1 MIQTKEEINVLALEE
16 EFYSKPFN
24 FSYSGLNRLLF
35 SPKLFYSHYVLQQRE
50 EKLDSYLLEG
60 KVIHC
65 LLLDGDNFDR
75 QFVVSPL
82 SLPSDNP
89 KLVVD
94 RVFKYAQETNSLD
107 QDLRSFESP
116 ILDILK
122 EINLHQSLK
131 TDEQRV
137 DKMVTDQTVSY
148 FDFLKQKGSKDVI
161 DTEMYNRC
169 LESVQILR
177 QNEDVVKV
185 LDLYR
190 NSGGT
195 VYSEH
200 PIQINLPGYPF
211 GLKGIIDNLV
221 VNENDKTIVIND
233 LKTTGKDIAS
243 FPESVGYYKYWI
255 QAAIYHK
262 LAWTN
267 FIKGLAD
274 AAEWNIVITFIVIDK
289 YNQVYPY
296 QVSKETLE
304 IWLAD
309 FEDIEDKLKYHY
321 INREYKLPYELALGN
336 VTL

>member
-1 MIQTKEEINVLALEE
+1 MIQTKEGINVLALEE

-24 FSYSGLNRLLF
+24 LSYSGLNRLLF
-35 SPKLFYSHYVLQQRE
+35 SPKLFYSHYILQQRE

-65 LLLDGDNFDR
+65 LLLDGDNFDK
-75 QFVVSPL
+75 QFVISPL

-89 KLVVD
+89 KIVVD
-94 RVFKYAQETNSLD
+94 KVFRYAQETNSLD
-107 QDLRSFESP
+107 QDLRSFEAV

-177 QNEDVVKV
+177 QNPEVVKV
-185 LDLYR
+185 LDLYG
-190 NSGGT
+190 NSGST

-200 PIQINLPGYPF
+200 QIQIDLPGYPF
-211 GLKGIIDNLV
+211 GLKGIVDNLI
-221 VNENDKTIVIND
+221 VNESNKTIVIND
-233 LKTTGKDIAS
+233 LKTTGKTVAE
-243 FPESVGYYKYWI
+243 FAETVEYYNYWL
-255 QAAIYHK
+255 QAAIYKTVDFIRAQSRRASHPTPPIMPSQTMPPIIGLK
-262 LAWTN
+262 LC
-267 FIKGLAD
+267 
-274 AAEWNIVITFIVIDK
+274 
-289 YNQVYPY
+289 
-296 QVSKETLE
+296 
-304 IWLAD
+304 
-309 FEDIEDKLKYHY
+309 
-321 INREYKLPYELALGN
+321 ELIP
-336 VTL
+336 

>member
-1 MIQTKEEINVLALEE
+1 MIQTKEGINVLALEE

-24 FSYSGLNRLLF
+24 FSYSGMNRLLY

-50 EKLDSYLLEG
+50 EKLDSYLIEG

-65 LLLDGDNFDR
+65 LLLDGDNFDK

-177 QNEDVVKV
+177 QNQEVVEV

-190 NSGGT
+190 KSGGT

-233 LKTTGKDIAS
+233 LKTTGKTVAE
-243 FPESVGYYKYWI
+243 FAETVEYYNYWL
-255 QAAIYHK
+255 QAAIYRK
-262 LAWTN
+262 LVLGA
-267 FIKGLAD
+267 FAVD
-274 AAEWNIVITFIVIDK
+274 ATWKVKFNFIVIDK
-289 YNQVYPY
+289 YKQTYVFP
-296 QVSKETLE
+296 VSDETMNKWYLTGLSNA
-304 IWLAD
+304 LA
-309 FEDIEDKLKYHY
+309 KAKYHY
-321 INREYKLPYELALGN
+321 EKREFSLPYDMI
-336 VTL
+336 VTKVVL

>member
-1 MIQTKEEINVLALEE
+1 MIQTKEGINVLALEE

-24 FSYSGLNRLLF
+24 FSYSGMNRLLY

-50 EKLDSYLLEG
+50 EKMDSYLIEG

-65 LLLDGDNFDR
+65 LLLDGDNFDK

-89 KLVVD
+89 KIVVD
-94 RVFKYAQETNSLD
+94 KVFRYAQETNSLD
-107 QDLRSFESP
+107 QDLRSFELQ

-122 EINLHQSLK
+122 EINLYQSLK

-148 FDFLKQKGSKDVI
+148 FDFLKQKGIKEVI

-177 QNEDVVKV
+177 QNPEGVEA

-200 PIQINLPGYPF
+200 PIQIDLPGYPF
-211 GLKGIIDNLV
+211 GLKGIVDNFIV
-221 VNENDKTIVIND
+221 DENNKTVIIND
-233 LKTTGKDIAS
+233 LKTTGKTVS
-243 FPESVGYYKYWI
+243 EFPETVEYYKYWL
-255 QAAIYHK
+255 QAAVYKQLI
-262 LAWTN
+262 LGQLGVDSTWTVKFN
-267 FIKGLAD
+267 
-274 AAEWNIVITFIVIDK
+274 FIVIDK
-289 YNQVYPY
+289 YKQTYVFP
-296 QVSKETLE
+296 VSDESLTKWCGDGLRTTLE
-304 IWLAD
+304 SAR
-309 FEDIEDKLKYHY
+309 YHY
-321 INREYKLPYELALGN
+321 EKRDYSLPHDMLTKKI
-336 VTL
+336 TL

>member
-1 MIQTKEEINVLALEE
+1 MIQTKEGINVLALEE

-24 FSYSGLNRLLF
+24 FSYSGMNRLLY

-50 EKLDSYLLEG
+50 EKLDSYLIEG

-65 LLLDGDNFDR
+65 LLLDGDNFDK

-177 QNEDVVKV
+177 QNQEVVEV

-190 NSGGT
+190 KSGGT

-233 LKTTGKDIAS
+233 LKTTGKTVAE
-243 FPESVGYYKYWI
+243 FAETVEYYNYWL
-255 QAAIYHK
+255 QAAIYRK
-262 LAWTN
+262 LVLGA
-267 FIKGLAD
+267 FAVD
-274 AAEWNIVITFIVIDK
+274 ATWKVKFNFIVIDK
-289 YNQVYPY
+289 YKQTYVFP
-296 QVSKETLE
+296 VSDETMNKWYLTGLSNA
-304 IWLAD
+304 LA
-309 FEDIEDKLKYHY
+309 KAKYHY
-321 INREYKLPYELALGN
+321 EKREFSLPYDMV
-336 VTL
+336 VTKVVL

>member
-24 FSYSGLNRLLF
+24 FSYSGLNRLLY

-65 LLLDGDNFDR
+65 LLLDGDNFEK

-94 RVFKYAQETNSLD
+94 RVFRYAQETNSLD
-107 QDLRSFESP
+107 QDLRSFESV

-169 LESVQILR
+169 LESVQVLR
-177 QNEDVVKV
+177 QNPEVVKV
-185 LDLYR
+185 LDLYG
-190 NSGGT
+190 NSGST

-200 PIQINLPGYPF
+200 QIQIDLPGYPF

-221 VNENDKTIVIND
+221 VNESNKTIVIND
-233 LKTTGKDIAS
+233 LKTTGKTVAEFAETVD
-243 FPESVGYYKYWI
+243 YYNYWL
-255 QAAIYHK
+255 QAAIYKK
-262 LAWTN
+262 LVMMN
-267 FIKGLAD
+267 FAVDGTWKV
-274 AAEWNIVITFIVIDK
+274 EFNFIVIDK
-289 YNQVYPY
+289 YKQTYVFP
-296 QVSKETLE
+296 VSDETMNKWYLTGLSNA
-304 IWLAD
+304 LA
-309 FEDIEDKLKYHY
+309 KAKYHY
-321 INREYKLPYELALGN
+321 EKREFSLPYDMV
-336 VTL
+336 VTKVVL

>member
-1 MIQTKEEINVLALEE
+1 MIQTKEGINVLALEE

-24 FSYSGLNRLLF
+24 LSYSGLNRLLF

-65 LLLDGDNFDR
+65 LLLDGDNFDK
-75 QFVVSPL
+75 QFVISPL

-89 KLVVD
+89 KIVVD
-94 RVFKYAQETNSLD
+94 KVFRYAQETNSLD
-107 QDLRSFESP
+107 QDLRSFEAV

-169 LESVQILR
+169 LESVQVLR
-177 QNEDVVKV
+177 QNPEVVKV
-185 LDLYR
+185 LDLYG

-200 PIQINLPGYPF
+200 PIQIDLPGYPF

-221 VNENDKTIVIND
+221 VNESNKTIVIND
-233 LKTTGKDIAS
+233 LKTTGKTVAEFAETVD
-243 FPESVGYYKYWI
+243 YYNYWL
-255 QAAIYHK
+255 QAAIYKK
-262 LAWTN
+262 LVMMN
-267 FIKGLAD
+267 FAVDGTWKV
-274 AAEWNIVITFIVIDK
+274 EFNFIVIDK
-289 YNQVYPY
+289 YKQTYVFP
-296 QVSKETLE
+296 VSDETMNKWYLTGLSNA
-304 IWLAD
+304 LA
-309 FEDIEDKLKYHY
+309 KAKYHY
-321 INREYKLPYELALGN
+321 EKREFSLPYDMV
-336 VTL
+336 VTKVVL

>member
-1 MIQTKEEINVLALEE
+1 MIQTKEGINVLALEE

-24 FSYSGLNRLLF
+24 FSYSGLNRLLY

-65 LLLDGDNFDR
+65 LLLDSGNFEK
-75 QFVVSPL
+75 QFVISPL

-94 RVFKYAQETNSLD
+94 RVFRYAQETNSLD
-107 QDLRSFESP
+107 QELRSFELQ

-137 DKMVTDQTVSY
+137 DKMITDQTVSY

-177 QNEDVVKV
+177 QNPEVVKV
-185 LDLYR
+185 LDLYGD
-190 NSGGT
+190 SGAT

-200 PIQINLPGYPF
+200 PVQINLPGYPF
-211 GLKGIIDNLV
+211 GLKGIIDNVV
-221 VNENDKTIVIND
+221 VNESNKTIVVND
-233 LKTTGKDIAS
+233 LKTTGKTVAE
-243 FPESVGYYKYWI
+243 FAETVEYYNYWL
-255 QAAIYHK
+255 QAAIYKK
-262 LAWTN
+262 LVLGN
-267 FIKGLAD
+267 FAVD
-274 AAEWNIVITFIVIDK
+274 ASWKVKFNFIVIDK
-289 YNQVYPY
+289 YKQTYVFP
-296 QVSKETLE
+296 VSDETMNKWYLTGLSNA
-304 IWLAD
+304 LA
-309 FEDIEDKLKYHY
+309 KAKYHY
-321 INREYKLPYELALGN
+321 EKREFSLPYDMA
-336 VTL
+336 VTKVVL

>member
-24 FSYSGLNRLLF
+24 FSYSGMNRLLY

-50 EKLDSYLLEG
+50 EKLDSYLIEG

-65 LLLDGDNFDR
+65 LLLDNDNFDK

-107 QDLRSFESP
+107 QDLKSFELQ

-137 DKMVTDQTVSY
+137 DKLVTDQTVSY
-148 FDFLKQKGSKDVI
+148 FDFLKQKGNKEVI

-177 QNEDVVKV
+177 QNPEVVEA

-200 PIQINLPGYPF
+200 PIQIDLPGYPF
-211 GLKGIIDNLV
+211 GLKGIIDNFIV
-221 VNENDKTIVIND
+221 DETNKTIVIND
-233 LKTTGKDIAS
+233 LKTTGKTVAE
-243 FPESVGYYKYWI
+243 FAETVEYYNYWL
-255 QAAIYHK
+255 QAAIYKK
-262 LAWTN
+262 LIIGEFAVDSTWKVKFN
-267 FIKGLAD
+267 
-274 AAEWNIVITFIVIDK
+274 FIVIDK
-289 YNQVYPY
+289 YKQTYVFP
-296 QVSKETLE
+296 VSDETMNKWYLTG
-304 IWLAD
+304 LSNALV
-309 FEDIEDKLKYHY
+309 KAKYHY
-321 INREYKLPYELALGN
+321 EQREFSLPYDMI
-336 VTL
+336 VTKVVL

>member
-1 MIQTKEEINVLALEE
+1 MIQTKEGINVLALEE

-24 FSYSGLNRLLF
+24 FSYSGMNRLLY

-50 EKLDSYLLEG
+50 EKLDSYLIEG

-65 LLLDGDNFDR
+65 LLLDGDNFDK

-137 DKMVTDQTVSY
+137 DKMITDQTVSY

-177 QNEDVVKV
+177 QNQEVVEV

-190 NSGGT
+190 KSGGT

-233 LKTTGKDIAS
+233 LKTTGKTVAE
-243 FPESVGYYKYWI
+243 FAETVEYYNYWL
-255 QAAIYHK
+255 QAAIYRK
-262 LAWTN
+262 LVLGA
-267 FIKGLAD
+267 FAVD
-274 AAEWNIVITFIVIDK
+274 ATWKVKFNFIVIDK
-289 YNQVYPY
+289 YKQTYVFP
-296 QVSKETLE
+296 VSDETMNKWYLTGLSNA
-304 IWLAD
+304 LA
-309 FEDIEDKLKYHY
+309 KAKYHY
-321 INREYKLPYELALGN
+321 EKREFSLPYDMI
-336 VTL
+336 VTKVVL

>member
-24 FSYSGLNRLLF
+24 FSYSGMNRLLY

-50 EKLDSYLLEG
+50 EKLDSYLIEG

-65 LLLDGDNFDR
+65 LLLDSDNFDK

-107 QDLRSFESP
+107 KDLRSFESP

-137 DKMVTDQTVSY
+137 DKMITDQTVSY

-177 QNEDVVKV
+177 QNPEVVEV

-200 PIQINLPGYPF
+200 PIQIDLPGYPF
-211 GLKGIIDNLV
+211 GLKGIIDNFIV
-221 VNENDKTIVIND
+221 DENNKTIVIND
-233 LKTTGKDIAS
+233 LKTTGKTVAE
-243 FPESVGYYKYWI
+243 FAETVEYYNYWL
-255 QAAIYHK
+255 QAAVYKK
-262 LAWTN
+262 LIIGQLKVDGSWKVKFN
-267 FIKGLAD
+267 
-274 AAEWNIVITFIVIDK
+274 FIVIDK
-289 YNQVYPY
+289 YKQTYVFP
-296 QVSKETLE
+296 VSDETMNKWYLTGLSNA
-304 IWLAD
+304 LA
-309 FEDIEDKLKYHY
+309 KAKYHY
-321 INREYKLPYELALGN
+321 EKRDFSLPYDMLTAKVVL
-336 VTL
+336 

>member
-1 MIQTKEEINVLALEE
+1 MIQTKEGINVLALEE

-24 FSYSGLNRLLF
+24 LSYSGLNRLLF

-65 LLLDGDNFDR
+65 LLLDGDNFDK
-75 QFVVSPL
+75 QFVISPL

-89 KLVVD
+89 KIVVD
-94 RVFKYAQETNSLD
+94 KVFRYAQETNSLD
-107 QDLRSFESP
+107 QDLRSFEAV

-169 LESVQILR
+169 LESVQVLR
-177 QNEDVVKV
+177 QNPEVVKV
-185 LDLYR
+185 LDLYG
-190 NSGGT
+190 NSGST

-200 PIQINLPGYPF
+200 QIQIDLPGYPF

-221 VNENDKTIVIND
+221 VNESNKTIVIND
-233 LKTTGKDIAS
+233 LKTTGKTVAEFAETVD
-243 FPESVGYYKYWI
+243 YYNYWL
-255 QAAIYHK
+255 QAAIYKK
-262 LAWTN
+262 LVMMN
-267 FIKGLAD
+267 FALDGTWKV
-274 AAEWNIVITFIVIDK
+274 EFNFIVIDK
-289 YNQVYPY
+289 YKQTYVFP
-296 QVSKETLE
+296 VSDETMNKWYLTGLSNA
-304 IWLAD
+304 LA
-309 FEDIEDKLKYHY
+309 KAKYHY
-321 INREYKLPYELALGN
+321 EKREFSLPYDMV
-336 VTL
+336 VTKVVL

>member
-24 FSYSGLNRLLF
+24 FSYSGMNRLLY

-50 EKLDSYLLEG
+50 EKLDSYLIEG

-65 LLLDGDNFDR
+65 LLLDSDNFDK

-137 DKMVTDQTVSY
+137 DKMITDQTVSY

-177 QNEDVVKV
+177 QNPEVVEV

-200 PIQINLPGYPF
+200 PIQIDLPGYPF
-211 GLKGIIDNLV
+211 GLKGIIDNFIV
-221 VNENDKTIVIND
+221 DENNKTIVIND
-233 LKTTGKDIAS
+233 LKTTGKTVAE
-243 FPESVGYYKYWI
+243 FAETVEYYNYWL
-255 QAAIYHK
+255 QAAVYKK
-262 LAWTN
+262 LIIGQLKVDGSWKVKFN
-267 FIKGLAD
+267 
-274 AAEWNIVITFIVIDK
+274 FIVIDK
-289 YNQVYPY
+289 YKQTYVFP
-296 QVSKETLE
+296 VSDETMNKWYLTGLSNA
-304 IWLAD
+304 LA
-309 FEDIEDKLKYHY
+309 KAKYHY
-321 INREYKLPYELALGN
+321 EKRDFSLPYDMLTAKVVL
-336 VTL
+336 

>member
-24 FSYSGLNRLLF
+24 FSYSGMNRLLY

-65 LLLDGDNFDR
+65 LLLDGDNFDK

-94 RVFKYAQETNSLD
+94 RVFRYAQETNSLD
-107 QDLRSFESP
+107 QDLKSFEST

-137 DKMVTDQTVSY
+137 DKLVTDQTVSY
-148 FDFLKQKGSKDVI
+148 FDFLKQKGSKEVI

-177 QNEDVVKV
+177 QNPEVVEA

-200 PIQINLPGYPF
+200 PIQIDLPGYPF
-211 GLKGIIDNLV
+211 GLKGIIDNFIV
-221 VNENDKTIVIND
+221 DESNKTIVIND
-233 LKTTGKDIAS
+233 LKTTGKTVAE
-243 FPESVGYYKYWI
+243 FAETVEYYNYWL
-255 QAAIYHK
+255 QAAIYKK
-262 LAWTN
+262 LIIRKFAIDSSWKVKFN
-267 FIKGLAD
+267 
-274 AAEWNIVITFIVIDK
+274 FIVIDK
-289 YNQVYPY
+289 YKQTYVFP
-296 QVSKETLE
+296 VSDETMNKWYLTGLSNA
-304 IWLAD
+304 LA
-309 FEDIEDKLKYHY
+309 KAKYHY
-321 INREYKLPYELALGN
+321 EKRDFSLPYDMLTTKVVL
-336 VTL
+336 

>member
-1 MIQTKEEINVLALEE
+1 MIQTKEGINVLALEE

-24 FSYSGLNRLLF
+24 FSYSGMNRLLY

-50 EKLDSYLLEG
+50 EKMDSYLIEG

-65 LLLDGDNFDR
+65 LLLDGDNFDK

-89 KLVVD
+89 KIVVD
-94 RVFKYAQETNSLD
+94 KVFRYAQETNSLD
-107 QDLRSFESP
+107 QELRSFESL

-122 EINLHQSLK
+122 EINLYQSLK

-148 FDFLKQKGSKDVI
+148 FDFLKQKGSKEVI

-177 QNEDVVKV
+177 QNQEVVEA

-233 LKTTGKDIAS
+233 LKTTGKTVAE
-243 FPESVGYYKYWI
+243 FAETVEYYNYWL
-255 QAAIYHK
+255 QAAIYKK
-262 LAWTN
+262 LVLGN
-267 FIKGLAD
+267 FAVD
-274 AAEWNIVITFIVIDK
+274 ASWKVKFNFIVIDK
-289 YNQVYPY
+289 YKQTYVFP
-296 QVSKETLE
+296 VSDETMNKWYLTGLSNA
-304 IWLAD
+304 LA
-309 FEDIEDKLKYHY
+309 KAKYHY
-321 INREYKLPYELALGN
+321 EKREFSLPYDMV
-336 VTL
+336 VTKVVL

>member
-1 MIQTKEEINVLALEE
+1 M
-16 EFYSKPFN
+16 
-24 FSYSGLNRLLF
+24 
-35 SPKLFYSHYVLQQRE
+35 
-50 EKLDSYLLEG
+50 
-60 KVIHC
+60 
-65 LLLDGDNFDR
+65 LDGDNFDR

-94 RVFKYAQETNSLD
+94 RVFRHAQETNSLD
-107 QDLRSFESP
+107 QDLRSFESL
-116 ILDILK
+116 IIDILK

-200 PIQINLPGYPF
+200 PIQIDLPGYPF
-211 GLKGIIDNLV
+211 GLKGIVDNLI
-221 VNENDKTIVIND
+221 VNESNKTIVIND
-233 LKTTGKDIAS
+233 LKTTGKTVAE
-243 FPESVGYYKYWI
+243 FAETVEYYNYWL
-255 QAAIYHK
+255 QAAIYRK
-262 LAWTN
+262 LVIGAFN
-267 FIKGLAD
+267 VD
-274 AAEWNIVITFIVIDK
+274 ATWKVEFNFIVIDK
-289 YNQVYPY
+289 YKQTYVFP
-296 QVSKETLE
+296 VSDETMNRWYLTGLSNT
-304 IWLAD
+304 LA
-309 FEDIEDKLKYHY
+309 KAKYHY
-321 INREYKLPYELALGN
+321 EKRYYSLPYDMA
-336 VTL
+336 VTKVVL

>member
-24 FSYSGLNRLLF
+24 FSYSGMNRLLY

-50 EKLDSYLLEG
+50 EKLDSYLIEG

-65 LLLDGDNFDR
+65 LLLDSDNFDK

-94 RVFKYAQETNSLD
+94 RVFKYAQENNSLD

-137 DKMVTDQTVSY
+137 DKLVTDQTVSY
-148 FDFLKQKGSKDVI
+148 FDFLKQKGSKEVI

-177 QNEDVVKV
+177 QNPEVVEV

-195 VYSEH
+195 VYSEY
-200 PIQINLPGYPF
+200 PIQIDLPKYPF
-211 GLKGIIDNLV
+211 GLKGIIDNFIV
-221 VNENDKTIVIND
+221 DETNKTIVIND
-233 LKTTGKDIAS
+233 LKTTGKTVAE
-243 FPESVGYYKYWI
+243 FAETVEYYNYWL
-255 QAAIYHK
+255 QAAIYKK
-262 LAWTN
+262 LIIGKFAIDSTWKVKFN
-267 FIKGLAD
+267 
-274 AAEWNIVITFIVIDK
+274 FIVIDK
-289 YNQVYPY
+289 YKQTYVFP
-296 QVSKETLE
+296 VSDETLNK
-304 IWLAD
+304 WYLTGLSNALA
-309 FEDIEDKLKYHY
+309 KAKYHY
-321 INREYKLPYELALGN
+321 EKRDFSLPYDMLIAKVVL
-336 VTL
+336 

>member
-1 MIQTKEEINVLALEE
+1 MIQTKEDINVLALEE

-24 FSYSGLNRLLF
+24 FSYSGMNRLLF
-35 SPKLFYSHYVLQQRE
+35 SPKLFYSHYVLQQKE

-65 LLLDGDNFDR
+65 LLLDSDNFER
-75 QFVVSPL
+75 QFVVSPV

-94 RVFKYAQETNSLD
+94 RVFKYAQESNSLD
-107 QDLRSFESP
+107 QELRSFDNI

-137 DKMVTDQTVSY
+137 EKMITDQTVSY

-177 QNEDVVKV
+177 QNPEIVKV
-185 LDLYR
+185 LGLY
-190 NSGGT
+190 GETGAT

-200 PIQINLPGYPF
+200 PIQIDLPSYPF
-211 GLKGIIDNLV
+211 GLKGIIDNIV

-233 LKTTGKDIAS
+233 LKTTGKTVAE
-243 FPESVGYYKYWI
+243 FAETVEYYNYWL
-255 QAAIYHK
+255 QAAIYKK
-262 LAWTN
+262 LVSVKFAIDSSWKVEFN
-267 FIKGLAD
+267 
-274 AAEWNIVITFIVIDK
+274 FIVIDK
-289 YNQVYPY
+289 YKQTYVFP
-296 QVSKETLE
+296 VSDETMNRWYLTG
-304 IWLAD
+304 LSNALL
-309 FEDIEDKLKYHY
+309 KAKYHY
-321 INREYKLPYELALGN
+321 DKREFSLPYDMA
-336 VTL
+336 VTKVVL

>member
-1 MIQTKEEINVLALEE
+1 MIQTKEGINVLALEE

-24 FSYSGLNRLLF
+24 FSYSGMNRLLY

-50 EKLDSYLLEG
+50 EKLDSYLIEG

-65 LLLDGDNFDR
+65 LLLDGDNFDK

-177 QNEDVVKV
+177 QNQEVVEV

-190 NSGGT
+190 KSGGT

-233 LKTTGKDIAS
+233 LKTTGKTVAE
-243 FPESVGYYKYWI
+243 FAETVEYYNYWL
-255 QAAIYHK
+255 QAAIYKK
-262 LAWTN
+262 LVLGN
-267 FIKGLAD
+267 FAVD
-274 AAEWNIVITFIVIDK
+274 ATWKVKFNFIVIDK
-289 YNQVYPY
+289 YKQTYVFP
-296 QVSKETLE
+296 VSDETMNKWYLTGLSNA
-304 IWLAD
+304 LA
-309 FEDIEDKLKYHY
+309 KAKYHY
-321 INREYKLPYELALGN
+321 EKREFSLPYDMV
-336 VTL
+336 VTKVVL

>member
-1 MIQTKEEINVLALEE
+1 
-16 EFYSKPFN
+16 
-24 FSYSGLNRLLF
+24 
-35 SPKLFYSHYVLQQRE
+35 VLQQRE
-50 EKLDSYLLEG
+50 EKLDSYLIEG

-65 LLLDGDNFDR
+65 LLLDGDNFDK

-177 QNEDVVKV
+177 QNQEVVEV

-190 NSGGT
+190 KSGGT

-233 LKTTGKDIAS
+233 LKTTGKTVAE
-243 FPESVGYYKYWI
+243 FAETVEYYNYWL
-255 QAAIYHK
+255 QAAIYKK
-262 LAWTN
+262 LVLGN
-267 FIKGLAD
+267 FAVD
-274 AAEWNIVITFIVIDK
+274 ASWKVKFNFIVIDK
-289 YNQVYPY
+289 YKQTYVFP
-296 QVSKETLE
+296 VSDETMNKWYLTGLSNA
-304 IWLAD
+304 LA
-309 FEDIEDKLKYHY
+309 KAKYHY
-321 INREYKLPYELALGN
+321 EKREFSLPYDMV
-336 VTL
+336 VTKVVL

>member
-1 MIQTKEEINVLALEE
+1 MIQTKEGINVLALEE

-24 FSYSGLNRLLF
+24 FSYSGMNRLLY

-50 EKLDSYLLEG
+50 EKLDSYLIEG

-65 LLLDGDNFDR
+65 LLLDGDNFDK

-137 DKMVTDQTVSY
+137 DKMITDQTVSY

-195 VYSEH
+195 VYSEY
-200 PIQINLPGYPF
+200 PIQIDLPGYPF
-211 GLKGIIDNLV
+211 GLKGIVDNLV
-221 VNENDKTIVIND
+221 VNESNKTIVIND
-233 LKTTGKDIAS
+233 LKTTGKNLAD
-243 FPESVGYYKYWI
+243 FPDAVKFYKYWI
-255 QAAIYHK
+255 QAVVYNKMAYYK
-262 LAWTN
+262 
-267 FIKGLAD
+267 FVKGLPDEAD
-274 AAEWNIVITFIVIDK
+274 WTMVVTFIVIDK
-289 YNQVYPY
+289 YNQVYPF
-296 QVSKETLE
+296 QVSQESLA
-304 IWLAD
+304 IWQQIL
-309 FEDIEDKLKYHY
+309 
-321 INREYKLPYELALGN
+321 RLGD
-336 VTL
+336 

>member
-1 MIQTKEEINVLALEE
+1 MIQTKEGINVLALEE

-35 SPKLFYSHYVLQQRE
+35 SPKLFYSHYILQQRE

-65 LLLDGDNFDR
+65 LLLDGDNFDK
-75 QFVVSPL
+75 QFVISPL

-89 KLVVD
+89 KIVVD
-94 RVFKYAQETNSLD
+94 KVFRYAQETNSLD
-107 QDLRSFESP
+107 QDLRSFEAV

-169 LESVQILR
+169 LESVQVLR
-177 QNEDVVKV
+177 QNPEVVKV
-185 LDLYR
+185 LDLYG
-190 NSGGT
+190 NSGST

-200 PIQINLPGYPF
+200 QIQIDLPGYPF

-221 VNENDKTIVIND
+221 VNESNKTIVIND
-233 LKTTGKDIAS
+233 LKTTGKTVAEFAETVD
-243 FPESVGYYKYWI
+243 YYNYWL
-255 QAAIYHK
+255 QAAIYKK
-262 LAWTN
+262 LVMMN
-267 FIKGLAD
+267 FAVDGTWKV
-274 AAEWNIVITFIVIDK
+274 EFNFIVIDK
-289 YNQVYPY
+289 YKQTYVFP
-296 QVSKETLE
+296 VSDETMNKWYLTGLSNA
-304 IWLAD
+304 LA
-309 FEDIEDKLKYHY
+309 KAKYHY
-321 INREYKLPYELALGN
+321 EKREFSLPYDMV
-336 VTL
+336 VTKVVL

>member
-65 LLLDGDNFDR
+65 LLLDGDNFDK
-75 QFVVSPL
+75 QFVVSPV

-89 KLVVD
+89 KIVVD
-94 RVFKYAQETNSLD
+94 KVFRYAQETNSLD
-107 QDLRSFESP
+107 QELRSFELQ

-122 EINLHQSLK
+122 EINLYQSLK

-137 DKMVTDQTVSY
+137 EKMITDQTVSY

-177 QNEDVVKV
+177 QNEDVVRA

-200 PIQINLPGYPF
+200 PIQIDLPGYPF
-211 GLKGIIDNLV
+211 GLKGIIDNFI
-221 VNENDKTIVIND
+221 VNETNKTIVIND
-233 LKTTGKDIAS
+233 LKTTGKTVAEFAETVD
-243 FPESVGYYKYWI
+243 YYNYWL
-255 QAAIYHK
+255 QAAIYKK
-262 LAWTN
+262 LVTGKFAIDGSWKVEFN
-267 FIKGLAD
+267 
-274 AAEWNIVITFIVIDK
+274 FIVIDK
-289 YNQVYPY
+289 YKQTYVFA
-296 QVSKETLE
+296 VSDETMNRWYLTG
-304 IWLAD
+304 LSNSLTKA
-309 FEDIEDKLKYHY
+309 KYHY
-321 INREYKLPYELALGN
+321 EKRDFSLPYDMLTSKIVL
-336 VTL
+336 

>member
-1 MIQTKEEINVLALEE
+1 MIQTKEDINVLALEE

-24 FSYSGLNRLLF
+24 FSYSGMNRLLF
-35 SPKLFYSHYVLQQRE
+35 SPKLFYSHYVLQQKE

-65 LLLDGDNFDR
+65 LLLDSDNFDR
-75 QFVVSPL
+75 QFVVSPV

-94 RVFKYAQETNSLD
+94 RVFKYAQESNSLD
-107 QDLRSFESP
+107 QELRSFDNI

-137 DKMVTDQTVSY
+137 EKMITDQTVSY

-177 QNEDVVKV
+177 QNPEIVKV
-185 LDLYR
+185 LGLY
-190 NSGGT
+190 GETGAT

-200 PIQINLPGYPF
+200 PIQIDLPSYPF
-211 GLKGIIDNLV
+211 GLKGIIDNIV

-233 LKTTGKDIAS
+233 LKTTGKTVAE
-243 FPESVGYYKYWI
+243 FAETVEYYNYWL
-255 QAAIYHK
+255 QAAIYKK
-262 LAWTN
+262 LVSVKFAIDSSWKVEFN
-267 FIKGLAD
+267 
-274 AAEWNIVITFIVIDK
+274 FIVIDK
-289 YNQVYPY
+289 YKQTYVFP
-296 QVSKETLE
+296 VSDETMNRWYLTG
-304 IWLAD
+304 LSNALL
-309 FEDIEDKLKYHY
+309 KAKYHY
-321 INREYKLPYELALGN
+321 DKREFSLPYDMA
-336 VTL
+336 VTKVVL

>member
-1 MIQTKEEINVLALEE
+1 MIQTKEGINVLALEE

-24 FSYSGLNRLLF
+24 FSYSGMNRLLY

-50 EKLDSYLLEG
+50 EKLDSYLIEG

-65 LLLDGDNFDR
+65 LLLDGDNFDK

-177 QNEDVVKV
+177 QNQEVVEV

-190 NSGGT
+190 KSGGT

-200 PIQINLPGYPF
+200 PIQIDLPGYPF

-233 LKTTGKDIAS
+233 LKTTGKTVAE
-243 FPESVGYYKYWI
+243 FAETVEYYNYWL
-255 QAAIYHK
+255 QAAIYKK
-262 LAWTN
+262 LVLGN
-267 FIKGLAD
+267 FAVD
-274 AAEWNIVITFIVIDK
+274 ASWKVKFNFIVIDK
-289 YNQVYPY
+289 YKQTYVFP
-296 QVSKETLE
+296 VSDETMNKWYLTGLSNA
-304 IWLAD
+304 LA
-309 FEDIEDKLKYHY
+309 KAKYHY
-321 INREYKLPYELALGN
+321 EKREFSLPYDMV
-336 VTL
+336 VTKVVL